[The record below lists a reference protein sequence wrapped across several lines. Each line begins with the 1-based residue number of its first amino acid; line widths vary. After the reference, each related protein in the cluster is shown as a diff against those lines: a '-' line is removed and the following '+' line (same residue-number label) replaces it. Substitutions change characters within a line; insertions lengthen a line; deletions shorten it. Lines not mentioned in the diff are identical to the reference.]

1 MNRNPLKHFMKTGNT
16 APPLR
21 RAFVEAD
28 TGFPL
33 DLTGATAELIMLEPD
48 LSTAKINRATG
59 IEDPPTSGIILE
71 NWQTGDFGSGDED
84 KSFPTEIKITLASG
98 KIMSF
103 PPNREEPGKKYI
115 FVITGKSL
123 G

>member
-1 MNRNPLKHFMKTGNT
+1 MKTGNT
-16 APPLR
+16 GPPLR
-21 RAFVEAD
+21 RSLVDAA
-28 TGFPL
+28 TGLPL

-48 LSTAKINRATG
+48 LSTGKINRATG
-59 IEDPPTSGIILE
+59 IESPPTSGVVLE
-71 NWQTGDFGSGDED
+71 DWQTGDFSAGDED

-98 KIMSF
+98 KIISF
-103 PPNREEPGKKYI
+103 PPNREDPGKKYI